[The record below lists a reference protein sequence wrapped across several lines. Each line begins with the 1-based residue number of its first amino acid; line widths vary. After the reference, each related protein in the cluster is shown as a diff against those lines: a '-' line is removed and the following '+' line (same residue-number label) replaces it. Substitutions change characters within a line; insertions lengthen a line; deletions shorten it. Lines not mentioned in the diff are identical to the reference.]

1 MTVPL
6 DTLPAGQRA
15 AFEDAYQLS
24 PMQQGM
30 LYDTIQSSRAG
41 MYCIVV
47 AYRIEGRLDG
57 GRLFDAWRA
66 VLARHPILR
75 TSFHWRDRS
84 EPFQAVHSHVT
95 LPAVEHDWRGLSPD
109 EQQRRLTAVLSSE
122 NLKGFDVTTPPLIRL
137 TLIRCA
143 EEIYELVV
151 AHHHLLLDGSCKPLL
166 FHEVFACYEDP
177 GQERGHLAKP
187 EPYRRFIEWLAEQDL
202 ESAEPFWRDELQ
214 GFSEPTPLWS
224 AAAADR
230 QAARDYDEHHL
241 DIDVTITESLR
252 HFARTN
258 RMTLNTVISG
268 AWALLIAHANRRD
281 DVVFGAT
288 VNARPASLD
297 GVETMM
303 GLFINT
309 LPVRVVLS
317 RTSRLGDWL
326 KTIQTRQTTS
336 REYDYT
342 PLPMIRQWSSVPR
355 RLPLFESILVFE
367 NNPGYGSDSERHG
380 EIEITNA
387 RALIQNSL
395 PLTLR
400 CVPGRRLGIQLL
412 YDTARFSAATI
423 RGIADGLVRLLT
435 EIPGAALRPLS
446 HLSAA
451 LDALERGRN
460 EAQANAFQQA
470 ARGRLTARARGRV
483 RSDQP

>member
-1 MTVPL
+1 
-6 DTLPAGQRA
+6 
-15 AFEDAYQLS
+15 
-24 PMQQGM
+24 MQQGM
-30 LYDTIQSSRAG
+30 LYDTIESSRPG

-66 VLARHPILR
+66 VVARHPILR

-84 EPFQAVHSHVT
+84 EPFQAVHSQVT
-95 LPAVEHDWRGLSPD
+95 VPVVEHDWRGLSAD
-109 EQQRRLTAVLSSE
+109 EQQRRLTAALSSE
-122 NLKGFDVTTPPLIRL
+122 NLNGFDVTTPPLIRL

-143 EEIYELVV
+143 EDIHELVV

-166 FHEVFACYEDP
+166 FHEVFAFYEDP
-177 GQERGHLAKP
+177 GQGPRHLVKP
-187 EPYRRFIEWLAEQDL
+187 EPYRRFIEWLVEQDL
-202 ESAEPFWRDELQ
+202 GSAESFWRDELL
-214 GFSEPTPLWS
+214 GFSDPTPLWS
-224 AAAADR
+224 GAAVDR
-230 QAARDYDEHHL
+230 QAARDYDEHH
-241 DIDVTITESLR
+241 IDVDETITERLR

-288 VNARPASLD
+288 VNARPAGLD
-297 GVETMM
+297 RVETMM

-309 LPVRVVLS
+309 LPVRTVLS
-317 RTSRLGDWL
+317 RTSQLGDWL
-326 KTIQTRQTTS
+326 RAIQTKQTTS
-336 REYDYT
+336 REYDYA
-342 PLPMIRQWSSVPR
+342 PLSMIRQWSTVPR

-367 NNPGYGSDSERHG
+367 NNPGYGIDSERHG
-380 EIEITNA
+380 NIEITNA
-387 RALIQNSL
+387 RALIRNSL

-423 RGIADGLVRLLT
+423 QGIAGGLVRLLT
-435 EIPGAALRPLS
+435 EMPAGVLRPLS
-446 HLSAA
+446 HLTAI
-451 LDALERGRN
+451 LDTVERERN

-470 ARGRLTARARGRV
+470 ARGRLTERARSRV
-483 RSDQP
+483 RSDEP

>member
-15 AFEDAYQLS
+15 AVEDAYQLS

-30 LYDTIQSSRAG
+30 LYDTIQSSRPG

-66 VLARHPILR
+66 VLTRHPILR

-84 EPFQAVHSHVT
+84 EPFQAVHSHVA
-95 LPAVEHDWRGLSPD
+95 LPVVEHDWRGLSPD
-109 EQQRRLTAVLSSE
+109 EQRRRLTAVLSSE
-122 NLKGFDVTTPPLIRL
+122 NLEGFDVTTPPLIRL

-143 EEIYELVV
+143 EAVHELVV

-166 FHEVFACYEDP
+166 FNEVFAFYEHP
-177 GQERGHLAKP
+177 GHEPLQLAKP
-187 EPYRRFIEWLAEQDL
+187 EPYRRFIEWLDEQDL
-202 ESAEPFWRDELQ
+202 ESAESFWRDELQ

-224 AAAADR
+224 GVAVER
-230 QAARDYDEHHL
+230 QAVRDYDEHHT
-241 DIDVTITESLR
+241 DIDETITESLR
-252 HFARTN
+252 RFARTN
-258 RMTLNTVISG
+258 RVTLNTVISG
-268 AWALLIAHANRRD
+268 AWALLIGHASRRD

-288 VNARPASLD
+288 VNARPAGLD
-297 GVETMM
+297 GVEAMM

-317 RTSRLGDWL
+317 RTSQVADWL
-326 KTIQTRQTTS
+326 KAIQTKQTTS
-336 REYDYT
+336 REYDYA

-367 NNPGYGSDSERHG
+367 NNPGYGIDSERHG
-380 EIEITNA
+380 DIEITNA
-387 RALIQNSL
+387 RALIRNSL

-412 YDTARFSAATI
+412 YDTGRFSASTI
-423 RGIADGLVRLLT
+423 QGIADGLVRLLT
-435 EIPGAALRPLS
+435 EIPVAAFRPLS
-446 HLSAA
+446 HLTAV
-451 LDALERGRN
+451 LDGVGRERN

-470 ARGRLTARARGRV
+470 ARGRLTERARSRV
-483 RSDQP
+483 RSDES